1 MKRMITFAATAL
13 LMGACNTLPGD
24 LRDIKDIP
32 GIEIENG
39 EDAYNKTTYLDA
51 KLPEAEFGR
60 NEMIELLTLVA
71 KQKGKH
77 IDDELFVDKLHA
89 NLFHCDERF
98 MLDDSRYDDGKRWQW
113 SSMYDGAPTKGT
125 IMLNEDG
132 TYYHRNELGCAF
144 VGDPAADSMH
154 NDGYHGYH
162 TQNEWSYD
170 ATSHTLTT
178 YIDSSTEPLT
188 AEVLYFDG
196 EKAVLL
202 GHVGGI
208 AWWSLD
214 TADLSF
220 EMEIYLFDF
229 TTGRDTY
236 LNGYTLTQDEFWTMY
251 DERSEQ
257 SKL

>member
-1 MKRMITFAATAL
+1 
-13 LMGACNTLPGD
+13 MGACNTLPGD
-24 LRDIKDIP
+24 LRYIKDIP

-98 MLDDSRYDDGKRWQW
+98 MLDDPRYEDGKRWEW

-196 EKAVLL
+196 EKAVML
-202 GHVGGI
+202 GHIDGIASLGYNRYNNHEGGI
-208 AWWSLD
+208 CHRLELYLIEFPDREEFFEKMVSLEEYN
-214 TADLSF
+214 ALY
-220 EMEIYLFDF
+220 EQYIAEGGEEIHH
-229 TTGRDTY
+229 
-236 LNGYTLTQDEFWTMY
+236 
-251 DERSEQ
+251 
-257 SKL
+257 